1 MSIKNPIIKNI
12 LSATAVAGFGFILL
26 NAAFLFDFLYQS
38 AVRGVVRLFIPLNPE
53 SDLFWFPPTMHVS
66 FMIVIILITWL
77 VFRSKLGVL
86 YKAIFSTVPLAVVLV
101 TMGMFLYR
109 WPILSYSLGGL
120 FCISVL
126 YYLRRAKRHW
136 LYMYTVILVGLVL
149 AIFSLL
155 GGEI

>member
-1 MSIKNPIIKNI
+1 MSIKNPIVKNI
-12 LSATAVAGFGFILL
+12 LSAIAVAGFGFILL

-38 AVRGVVRLFIPLNPE
+38 AVGGIIRLFMPLNPE

-66 FMIVIILITWL
+66 FMIIIVLMSWS

-86 YKAIFSTVPLAVVLV
+86 NKATFSTVPLAAVLV
-101 TMGMFLYR
+101 TMGMFLHR

-120 FCISVL
+120 FCTSVL
-126 YYLRRAKRHW
+126 YYLYRAKRHW
-136 LYMYTVILVGLVL
+136 LYMYAVILVGLVL
-149 AIFSLL
+149 AIFSLS